1 MKIERIESNKIK
13 VTLTSLDLVD
23 MNVTVK
29 SLTPA
34 SPTLTGFLHEVMEK
48 VIEKTG
54 FNPYDGQVMVEA
66 TPDEDGMVLVVTKL
80 SPEKPKKRKI
90 KNVKV
95 KVRPKKILSTFKF
108 SEFIDITH
116 LFRATDPDAYING
129 KLYDYD
135 GNFYMIIP
143 KDDVKNICEF
153 ADETHDTTLDENF
166 FEEHGGLKVKGSE
179 LVRMAK
185 GIKNLKI

>member
-1 MKIERIESNKIK
+1 MRNTSRNRIALEWARLNLPPEQYNAIK
-13 VTLTSLDLVD
+13 KSFDATTTRTLIFVLCCIPIMLAFLSLIFIAPFSSSSIPKD
-23 MNVTVK
+23 
-29 SLTPA
+29 A
-34 SPTLTGFLHEVMEK
+34 SYS
-48 VIEKTG
+48 KTAR
-54 FNPYDGQVMVEA
+54 V
-66 TPDEDGMVLVVTKL
+66 
-80 SPEKPKKRKI
+80 
-90 KNVKV
+90 
-95 KVRPKKILSTFKF
+95 
-108 SEFIDITH
+108 
-116 LFRATDPDAYING
+116 
-129 KLYDYD
+129 DYD